1 MKAGTLILVV
11 FFVLKLNA
19 VAFSQS
25 AEKDTSVFRIE
36 TRDGNEFVGQ
46 IVYED
51 SLRIYFLTET
61 LGKIS
66 ILKKDI
72 KSQEKVDVQQ
82 IKEGKIWFPN
92 PQSTRYFWSP
102 NGYGLRKGEGYY
114 QNIWVLW
121 NQFAYGV
128 TDNFSLGGGIIPLFL
143 FGGAPTPVF
152 ITPKLSFPVEKNK
165 FNIGAGAL
173 VGTILGESGTSFG
186 ILYGL
191 TTFGTSDNNVSIG
204 MGYGFAGGEWASS
217 PMINFSGMF
226 RLSDRWYFITENY
239 FISTGGE
246 GFGLL
251 TPGGRWIIKEAA
263 LDFGLVVPVQPDIGF
278 VVIPWLGFTVP
289 FGKIQ

>member
-1 MKAGTLILVV
+1 MKAGTIILVTI
-11 FFVLKLNA
+11 FILFLNTF
-19 VAFSQS
+19 AFSQA
-25 AEKDTSVFRIE
+25 AENDTSIFRIE

-46 IVYED
+46 IISED
-51 SLRIYFLTET
+51 SARIIVLTEN
-61 LGKIS
+61 LGEIS
-66 ILKKDI
+66 IRKKEI
-72 KSQEKVDVQQ
+72 KSREKVNIQQ
-82 IKEGKIWFPN
+82 IRDGKVWFPN

-128 TDNFSLGGGIIPLFL
+128 TDNLSVGGGIIPLFL

-152 ITPKLSFPVEKNK
+152 FSPKFSFPVEKNK

-173 VGTILGESGTSFG
+173 VGTVLGESGSSFG

-191 TTFGTSDNNVSIG
+191 TTFGTPDNNVSLG

-217 PMINFSGMF
+217 PIINLNGMF
-226 RLSDRWYFITENY
+226 RLSDRWYIITENFY
-239 FISTGGE
+239 VNTDGE

-251 TPGGRWIIKEAA
+251 TFGGRWIIKKAA
-263 LDFGLVVPVQPDIGF
+263 LDFGLVVPVQPDISF
-278 VVIPWLGFTVP
+278 IAVPWLGFTVP
-289 FGKIQ
+289 FGKKN